1 MAGLGSASLCSDSP
15 GILAAEDCVQVHA
28 ATLNQ
33 GNECGLI
40 AERLDAC
47 VWDSSVDWEL
57 LVFVRYFTGRRQ
69 HYIKKKKSFSSQ
81 NFFQLLFPHPAT
93 LPTQHNHMKSTA
105 ACTTTL
111 MTELLQLISASIK
124 TQQCVQATTK
134 PSVWPPSGKILGSL
148 SFKRGNVVLDFSLN
162 PQEWSLLVQAGC

>member
-15 GILAAEDCVQVHA
+15 GILAAEDCVQV
-28 ATLNQ
+28 LVNQ

-57 LVFVRYFTGRRQ
+57 VVFVRYFTGRRQ
-69 HYIKKKKSFSSQ
+69 HYKKKKKMFLFSK
-81 NFFQLLFPHPAT
+81 LLPTAFSHPAT

-148 SFKRGNVVLDFSLN
+148 SFKRGNVVLDFSLH